1 MKSQVFDFKRI
12 YIFVAKTTKSENEDS
27 PQQATGYQ
35 KEMHS
40 DEKPRFLK
48 LFPLSGNPIASYG
61 ESVRFTKNQQVVKPP
76 PLWTLT
82 AFRRKSRL

>member
-1 MKSQVFDFKRI
+1 VK
-12 YIFVAKTTKSENEDS
+12 AKNQLNEDS
-27 PQQATGYQ
+27 PQQAAGYQ

-61 ESVRFTKNQQVVKPP
+61 ESARLTY
-76 PLWTLT
+76 WTFKK
-82 AFRRKSRL
+82 AFLPKMAQNPNWRRY